1 MQNEQSFPKILK
13 LGWERITLETN
24 RLKGLESVRFE
35 KKKDSNGMDLI
46 GIERIEM
53 LWIKWE
59 HIGLERM

>member
-1 MQNEQSFPKILK
+1 
-13 LGWERITLETN
+13 LETN